1 MMLDDVQDLARVDQ
15 HDTRRI
21 LAEFPRQ
28 CHQARGLLA
37 APPIVLARPRLVVM
51 VGMGGSAA
59 GADLLATC
67 AAEALEVPVLVHRGY
82 GLPAAA
88 GREALVIASSYSG
101 DTEEVVSAVEVAL
114 ARRVPVVAITSG
126 GALGALAT
134 RHGLS
139 CVTLPA
145 GLMPR
150 MALGLLVFPALS
162 ALAAAGVAVASDG
175 DLDEAMQVITDQ
187 AADLGTDSVT
197 DKNEAK
203 RLALEIGQRLPVV
216 YGGPLTGTVAYRWKT
231 DLEENAKV
239 LAIAGAVPEMNHNEI
254 EVWGGAGAR
263 ALHAVLLREAGESPE
278 IARRFALVR
287 ELLGPTAGGVS
298 EVWARGRSRFA
309 RLLSLVYLG
318 QWVSYYAA
326 MLRGA
331 DPWPVPIL
339 MEVKRRLSAPGRE
352 PPRPSP

>member
-1 MMLDDVQDLARVDQ
+1 MMLDDVQALARVDQ
-15 HDTRRI
+15 HATRRV
-21 LAEFPRQ
+21 LAEFPQQ
-28 CHQARGLLA
+28 CRQARGLLA
-37 APPIVLARPRLVVM
+37 TPPIALARPRLVVM

-59 GADLLATC
+59 GADLVATC
-67 AAEALEVPVLVHRGY
+67 AAETLEVPVLVHRGY

-101 DTEEVVSAVEVAL
+101 ETAEVVSAVEVAL

-134 RHGLS
+134 RHGLP
-139 CVTLPA
+139 CVALPA

-150 MALGLLVFPALS
+150 MALGLLVFPALG
-162 ALAAAGVAVASDG
+162 ALAAAGVAIAADG
-175 DLDEAMQVITDQ
+175 DLDEALELITAQ
-187 AADLGTDSVT
+187 AADLGADTPT

-231 DLEENAKV
+231 DLEENAKL
-239 LAIAGAVPEMNHNEI
+239 LAVAGALPEMNHNEI
-254 EVWGGAGAR
+254 EVWAGAGAR
-263 ALHAVLLREAGESPE
+263 QLHAVLLREDGEPSE

-287 ELLGPTAGGVS
+287 ELLEPTAGGVS
-298 EVWARGRSRFA
+298 EVWAHGRSRFA

-326 MLRGA
+326 MLRET
-331 DPWPVPIL
+331 DPWPVPVL
-339 MEVKRRLSAPGRE
+339 TEVKRRLSAPPRAQ
-352 PPRPSP
+352 PRPSP

>member
-1 MMLDDVQDLARVDQ
+1 MMLDDVQALARVDQ
-15 HDTRRI
+15 HDTRRV
-21 LAEFPRQ
+21 LAEFPQQ
-28 CHQARGLLA
+28 CRQARGLVA
-37 APPIVLARPRLVVM
+37 TPPIALARPRLVVM

-59 GADLLATC
+59 SADLLATC
-67 AAEALEVPVLVHRGY
+67 ATETLEVPILVHRGY

-88 GREALVIASSYSG
+88 SREALVIASSYSG
-101 DTEEVVSAVEVAL
+101 ETAEVVSAVEVAL

-134 RHGLS
+134 RHGLPS
-139 CVTLPA
+139 VALPA

-162 ALAAAGVAVASDG
+162 ALAAAGVAITADG
-175 DLDEAMQVITDQ
+175 DLDEALQVITAQ
-187 AADLGTDSVT
+187 AADLGADTPT

-203 RLALEIGQRLPVV
+203 CLALAIGQRLPVV

-231 DLEENAKV
+231 DLEENAKLLAVAGV
-239 LAIAGAVPEMNHNEI
+239 LPEMNHNEI
-254 EVWGGAGAR
+254 EVWGGAAAR
-263 ALHAVLLREAGESPE
+263 RLHAVLLREDGEPSE

-287 ELLGPTAGGVS
+287 ELLAPTAGGVS
-298 EVWARGRSRFA
+298 EAWARGRSRFA

-326 MLRGA
+326 MLRET
-331 DPWPVPIL
+331 DPWPVPVL
-339 MEVKRRLSAPGRE
+339 MEVKRRLSAPPRE